1 MKRKN
6 LIVLALFTSALI
18 VGTQVQA
25 AKTLPSKKATE
36 AEKCYSKEDRK
47 KEVSCT
53 NNVSM
58 AGDTYLNATRVQP
71 EVPKSKIQSD
81 WSSLAKTDITKDP
94 DGVIYAAQKVFD
106 NPGANVYEKS
116 IAALMLSQAYRP
128 KDITLSTD
136 YAIKA
141 IELNGLDNNMH
152 YQMMDML
159 SKFLFDAK
167 RYEEALLYST
177 RYSTETGI
185 KSFDVLYFQGNVL
198 YRLGRYAEAIV
209 PLKTAYESDRGA
221 NQNLSSML
229 MDSYSKTNQKTEAEK
244 ISKALAK
251 KVSEAAKANP
261 DDKALQAKQLDIY
274 ARSGEY
280 EKAALLFD
288 DMHAKGQI
296 TTFSEYEAGYISYY
310 NWPDHEEQTIK
321 IINEGLSKKVIPE
334 SDVVYQLLGHANYMS
349 NNSAAAIDAWTK
361 GAALSANGEQ
371 NLLLA
376 QIYREENE
384 YTKSKAEAQK
394 ALSKGVKNKEQANK
408 LLNQATDK

>member
-1 MKRKN
+1 M
-6 LIVLALFTSALI
+6 ALFTSALI

-25 AKTLPSKKATE
+25 SKTLPSKKATE
-36 AEKCYSKEDRK
+36 AQKCYSKEDRK

-58 AGDTYLNATRVQP
+58 EGDTYINATRVQP

-94 DGVIYAAQKVFD
+94 DSVIYAAQKVFD
-106 NPGANVYEKS
+106 NSSANAYEKS

-128 KDITLSTD
+128 KDLNLSTD

-141 IELNGLDNNMH
+141 IEINGLDNNMH

-167 RYEEALLYST
+167 RYEEALLYSK

-185 KSFDVLYFQGNVL
+185 NTFDVMYFQGNTL

-209 PLKTAYESDRGA
+209 PLKTAYESDHGA
-221 NQNLSSML
+221 NQNLSTML
-229 MDSYSKTNQKTEAEK
+229 MDSYSKTNQKAEAEK

-251 KVSEAAKANP
+251 KVSEAAKENP
-261 DDKALQAKQLDIY
+261 DDKVLQAKQLDIY

-288 DMHAKGQI
+288 AMHAKGQI

-310 NWPDHEEQTIK
+310 NWPGHEAQTIK
-321 IINEGLSKKVIPE
+321 IINEGLAKKVIPE
-334 SDVVYQLLGHANYMS
+334 GDVVYQLLGHANYML
-349 NNSAAAIDAWTK
+349 NNSAGAIDAWTK

-384 YTKSKAEAQK
+384 NTKSKAEAQK

-408 LLNQATDK
+408 LLNQTIDE